1 MHEGESARS
10 VFEVLYTR
18 WPTAPEV
25 VVYDNACNLAIYAH
39 MREAYLFKDTTFVI
53 DRLHQHAH
61 HQCSP
66 VFDFNLYSTLYGKNS
81 QLAEQFWSR

>member
-1 MHEGESARS
+1 MVGFNAMHEGESARS

-18 WPTAPEV
+18 WKVAPEV

-39 MREAYLFKDTTFVI
+39 MREAWFYRDTTFVV
-53 DRLHQHAH
+53 DRLHQFAH

-66 VFDFNLYSTLYGKNS
+66 AFDFNLFKDLYRRNS
-81 QLAEQFWSR
+81 